1 MPRFITTL
9 LAASTLFAAA
19 AVAQEGSDGSKE
31 LSIKSPEK
39 IDQSV
44 IGTDSQD
51 DIDERLDAL
60 EESEKALRKQ
70 GAGGTPSAPDAGM
83 GPGDGS
89 SGAVTPDPLPEG
101 GAADGGAG
109 GSVGSG
115 AVTGGGGLD

>member
-1 MPRFITTL
+1 MPRFITAL
-9 LAASTLFAAA
+9 LAASTLFAATA
-19 AVAQEGSDGSKE
+19 TAQEGSDDAKE
-31 LSIKSPEK
+31 LSVKSPEK

-51 DIDERLDAL
+51 DVDERLDAL
-60 EESEKALRKQ
+60 EDGEKALRKQ

-89 SGAVTPDPLPEG
+89 IGAVTRDPLPQG

-115 AVTGGGGLD
+115 AVSGGGGLD